1 MTTLTL
7 DMTVRRGDFVAS
19 ARLEVAGGETL
30 ALLGP
35 NGAGKSSIVAAVG
48 GLVPIAAGSIRLGAR
63 ELANSGTGVDLPAE
77 ERHIGIVHQDNL
89 LFPHLTVLA
98 NVAFAPRARGLG
110 RTPAEDVARRW
121 LDHVGL
127 VTLGDRM
134 PWQLSG
140 GQAQRV
146 ALARALASEP
156 EALLLDEPLSALD
169 VTSRSETRRL
179 LMSHLEAFPGPKIL
193 ITHEPAEAFLMADRV
208 AIIEGGEIV
217 QVGAPDDIRRR
228 PRTPYAADLAGI
240 NLVRGFASDGTVAT
254 ETGDPVTIAD
264 TDISGPVLLTI
275 HPRTV
280 VFSSARPEGS
290 ARNVWKVTVTAVEPM
305 GDRVRIATSGPVPLT
320 AEITASSANRLGL
333 ERGSEAWIAVK
344 ATEISVEKE

>member
-7 DMTVRRGDFVAS
+7 DLTVRRGSFVVA
-19 ARLEVAGGETL
+19 ADLEVAGGETL

-35 NGAGKSSIVAAVG
+35 NGAGKSSLVAAVG
-48 GLVPIAAGSIRLGAR
+48 GLLSIDEGHISLGSR
-63 ELANSGTGVDLPAE
+63 ELANTRTGVDLPPE
-77 ERHIGIVHQDNL
+77 ERHIGIVHQDHL

-98 NVAFAPRARGLG
+98 NVAFGPDRAGSDVRLRRPRHTSGSIMSGSGRSAIGCRRSCPAASSPRGAG
-110 RTPAEDVARRW
+110 
-121 LDHVGL
+121 
-127 VTLGDRM
+127 
-134 PWQLSG
+134 
-140 GQAQRV
+140 
-146 ALARALASEP
+146 ARALASDP
-156 EALLLDEPLSALD
+156 DTLLLDEPLAALD

-179 LMSHLEAFPGPKIL
+179 LMSHLEAFSGPKIL
-193 ITHEPAEAFLMADRV
+193 ITHEPTEAFLMASRV
-208 AIIEGGEIV
+208 AIIEGGHIV

-240 NLVRGFASDGTVAT
+240 NLVRGVASDGTVT
-254 ETGDPVTIAD
+254 TGTGDPVTIAD
-264 TDISGPVLLTI
+264 TDVSGPVLLTI

-320 AEITASSANRLGL
+320 AEITASSAHRLGL
-333 ERGSEAWIAVK
+333 EHGSQAWIAVK